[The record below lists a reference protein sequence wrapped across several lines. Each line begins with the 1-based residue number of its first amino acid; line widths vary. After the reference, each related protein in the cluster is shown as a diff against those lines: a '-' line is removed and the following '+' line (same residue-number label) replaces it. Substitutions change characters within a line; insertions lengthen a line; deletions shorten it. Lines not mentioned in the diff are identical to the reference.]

1 MKQFTF
7 LNFLSNGLRFGNIT
21 NVKETLSFTGQSV
34 NIPGSVNGRKV
45 QAVQNTVSLNVPIT
59 VLPDGCTDTCSALP
73 ATIALRLSLS
83 APASSSVATIAAWE
97 ELKAIVDKAIAINNL
112 LDGFKPPAGTNITVG
127 E

>member
-7 LNFLSNGLRFGNIT
+7 LNFLSNGLRFGNIA

-45 QAVQNTVSLNVPIT
+45 QAVQNTVSLNTPIT
-59 VLPDGCTDTCSALP
+59 VLPVGCTDTCSALP

-83 APASSSVATIAAWE
+83 APEASSTAVLAAWE
-97 ELKAIVDKAIAINNL
+97 EFKAIVDHAIATNSL
-112 LDGFKPPAGTNITVG
+112 LKGFKPPAGTNITVG
-127 E
+127 A